1 MNDFNF
7 KRYLI
12 RVVKYM
18 VYLAIVFCLIVAIF
32 SITSK
37 QGEGIRYEN
46 FFRPDTAPQLII
58 FFVLMSFVYPF
69 FGFAKKRVYLN
80 RSFTEDKE
88 MIKEI
93 FINSRY
99 IVVAEETNTIT
110 FRHSSTFTRAM
121 RMFEDDIVID
131 FSDNPIVLD
140 GQRRDVYRLARAI
153 EYAVR
158 EDKRSNNQ

>member
-18 VYLAIVFCLIVAIF
+18 VYLAIVFCLIVVIF
-32 SITSK
+32 SLTTS
-37 QGEGIRYEN
+37 QGIRYEN
-46 FFRPDTAPQLII
+46 FFRPDTGNQLII
-58 FFVLMSFVYPF
+58 FFVVISVVYPF
-69 FGFAKKRVYLN
+69 FGFVKKRVYLN

-110 FRHSSTFTRAM
+110 FRHSSTFIRAM

-158 EDKRSNNQ
+158 EDRRSNNQ

>member
-7 KRYLI
+7 IKYLI

-32 SITSK
+32 SVTAN
-37 QGEGIRYEN
+37 QGIRYEN

>member
-32 SITSK
+32 SLTTN
-37 QGEGIRYEN
+37 QGIHYEN
-46 FFRPDTAPQLII
+46 FFRPDTGNQLII
-58 FFVLMSFVYPF
+58 FFIVISVVYPF
-69 FGFAKKRVYLN
+69 FGFVKKRVYLN

-93 FINSRY
+93 FINNRY
-99 IVVAEETNTIT
+99 IVVAEEANTIT